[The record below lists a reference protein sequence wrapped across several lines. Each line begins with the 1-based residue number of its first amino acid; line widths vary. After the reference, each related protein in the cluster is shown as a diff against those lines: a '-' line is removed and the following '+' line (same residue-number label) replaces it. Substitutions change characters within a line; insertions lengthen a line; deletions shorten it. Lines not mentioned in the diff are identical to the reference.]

1 MTRAVAGSGRR
12 RGGRPARRPFKTF
25 VFGFL
30 LLALALLGSGAA
42 LVYREFRESLPPV
55 EKLLDWR
62 PPVAT
67 RVYAA
72 DGSLL
77 GEFFTE
83 KRYLAPIHE
92 IPRGVQYAFVAAED
106 SKFFEHK
113 GVDPAG
119 ILRAALKNSIAGG
132 TKQGGSTITQQV
144 VKSLLLTPERS
155 YERKLKELV
164 LAYRLEHQFTKDE
177 ILYVYLNQIYL
188 GEGAYGVQAAARE
201 YFDKDLSELTLGET
215 ALLAGLP
222 QAPSR
227 YAPRQHFRAAKARQ
241 RYVLERMVEEGFV
254 SRAEAERA
262 AAETISIQPP
272 RPATAAAAPYFL
284 QHVRRL
290 LEERYGAAGPQ
301 QLGLQVWTTLDLPMQ
316 RAAEQAVA
324 TGIAELDARQG
335 FRGPVRRLEGGDLA
349 EVEAAAAAG
358 GTSPEPLPAIG
369 STLEAVVVAAR
380 PGAHRDGSTPLRW
393 AKGNASIPP
402 RGLAWATRTGWSPR
416 PGDVLDVK
424 VVAGPGGR
432 PELVLSGS
440 NATQAA
446 LVAMVPASGDVRAM
460 VGGVDFGQSQFNRAT
475 QALRQPGSAF
485 KPLVYAAALDHGYTP
500 ASIIA
505 DSPVSYA
512 MGGGERWSPQ
522 NFDHRFHGST
532 TLRDALTFSRNV
544 VTVKLVDAIGIDKVV
559 DYLPR
564 FGFERRFPRN
574 LSIGLGSSEVTLLE
588 MIEAYGVF
596 PNLGVRVE
604 PRFVTRIVDAKG
616 RVVDDGAVQ
625 GRRVLSQDTAYLME
639 SMMRSVVEQGTGKRA
654 SDLGRPVAGKT
665 GTTNDGRDAWFIG
678 FTPDLLA
685 GVWVGYDQDK
695 TLGEKET
702 GGQAAAPI
710 WEDFMAK
717 ATEGTPV
724 NDFPVPRDIVLVNID
739 RRSGLRADADT
750 ANPRL
755 EAFKRG
761 TEPVTFAPPEKG
773 RRKPA
778 VDELGLPIEQDL
790 DAERLRELRDD
801 RGT

>member
-1 MTRAVAGSGRR
+1 MAGSERR

-25 VFGFL
+25 VFGFF
-30 LLALALLGSGAA
+30 LLALALAGSGAA
-42 LVYREFRESLPPV
+42 LVYREFNESLPPV
-55 EKLLDWR
+55 DKLLDWR

-83 KRYLAPIHE
+83 KRYLVPIQK

-106 SKFFEHK
+106 SKFFEHQ
-113 GVDPAG
+113 GIDPAG

-132 TKQGGSTITQQV
+132 TRQGGSTITQQV

-155 YERKLKELV
+155 YERKAKELV

-188 GEGAYGVQAAARE
+188 GDGAYGVQAAARE
-201 YFDKDLSELTLGET
+201 YFEKDLSELTLGET

-227 YAPRQHFRAAKARQ
+227 YAPREHLRAAKARQ

-262 AAETISIQPP
+262 AAEAITIAPS

-290 LEERYGAAGPQ
+290 LEERYGASGPE
-301 QLGLQVWTTLDLPMQ
+301 QLGLQVWTTLDLPTQ
-316 RAAEQAVA
+316 KAAERAVA
-324 TGIAELDARQG
+324 AGISELDGRQG
-335 FRGPVRRLEGGDLA
+335 FRGPIRRLDAESLA
-349 EVEAAAAAG
+349 EVEAAAAAHG
-358 GTSPEPLPAIG
+358 DRVEPLPAVG
-369 STLEAVVVAAR
+369 STLEAVVVAPRAGAR
-380 PGAHRDGSTPLRW
+380 RDGATPLHW
-393 AKGNASIPP
+393 AKGNATISA
-402 RGLAWATRTGWSPR
+402 RGLSWANRTGYAPR

-424 VVAGPGGR
+424 VVAGPSGR

-440 NATQAA
+440 NGTQAA
-446 LVAMVPASGDVRAM
+446 LVAMVPSSGDARAL
-460 VGGVDFGQSQFNRAT
+460 VGGVDFAQSQFNRAP

-485 KPLVYAAALDHGYTP
+485 KPLVYAAALDHGYTA
-500 ASIIA
+500 ASIVD

-522 NFDHRFHGST
+522 NFDHRYHGPT
-532 TLRDALTFSRNV
+532 TLRDALTHSRNV
-544 VTVKLVDAIGIDKVV
+544 VTVKLVDAVGIDKVV

-574 LSIGLGSSEVTLLE
+574 LSIGLGTSEASLLE

-604 PRFVTRIVDAKG
+604 PRFITRIVDAKG
-616 RVVDDGAVQ
+616 RVVDDGAVK
-625 GRRVLSQDTAYLME
+625 GKRVLSQDTAYLME
-639 SMMRSVVEQGTGKRA
+639 SMMRSVVEQGTGKKA
-654 SDLGRPVAGKT
+654 ADLGRPVAGKT

-710 WEDFMAK
+710 WEDFMTQ

-724 NDFPVPRDIVLVNID
+724 NDFPVPRDIVLVNVD
-739 RRSGLRADADT
+739 RRSGLRADGDT
-750 ANPRL
+750 ENPRL
-755 EAFKRG
+755 EAFRSG
-761 TEPVTFAPPEKG
+761 TEPTTFAPPPKG

-778 VDELGLPIEQDL
+778 VDELGLPVEDDL
-790 DAERLRELRDD
+790 DAARLRDLREG
-801 RGT
+801 RGF